1 MVDVEGGKDLVP
13 VTIWEAQNE
22 SIFGIAN
29 NMNEMVMRSKKHQN
43 KEHNEVTKIFSLLP
57 TYVLGLLTA
66 ACSYLALNA
75 GIGVKPLN
83 VTKCIDF

>member
-1 MVDVEGGKDLVP
+1 VDVDGGKDLVP
-13 VTIWEAQNE
+13 VTIWEAQND

-29 NMNEMVMRSKKHQN
+29 NMNDMVLRSKKNQN
-43 KEHNEVTKIFSLLP
+43 REHTEVTKIFSLLP
-57 TYVLGLLTA
+57 TYILGLLTA

-83 VTKCIDF
+83 VSCST